1 MMPKALGIDAGGTH
15 TRCCLA
21 DGDGRVLGFTF
32 AGPANK
38 NFVPP
43 REALGSLEKALES
56 LLGPS
61 GEASADV
68 VVLTGAHL
76 PPDAP
81 AMISHRA
88 QTNTL
93 VVIDEFEASL
103 AAGLCGA
110 GRWSPRA
117 AGVVIAAGTGSFCKG
132 RNPAGEEYYSGGW
145 GPLIGDEG
153 SGYDVA
159 REVLRA
165 VAMAADGRGKE
176 TALTLKVLAHF
187 GIDAPVDIRKSLYAP
202 PIARHEFAGLAR
214 YAFEAAEDGDAI
226 AAEILDEAGRRLARL
241 AEPVVEKLF
250 GRDEDFPVVLSGGNF
265 RRESGAVRTLTPAIQ
280 ALRPG
285 ADIFRSVLTPVMGA
299 VAIGL
304 DSLGVGLSPGGVA
317 NLKEGDKAQAFAPKR
332 RDEAR

>member
-1 MMPKALGIDAGGTH
+1 MPKALGIDAGGTH

-21 DGDGRVLGFTF
+21 DGDGRILGFTF

-38 NFVPP
+38 NFVSPE
-43 REALGSLEKALES
+43 EALTALEKGLDG
-56 LLGPS
+56 LFGPS
-61 GEASADV
+61 GGAPVDV
-68 VVLTGAHL
+68 TVLTGAHL

-81 AMISHRA
+81 AMVSDR
-88 QTNTL
+88 TDTL
-93 VVIDEFEASL
+93 VLIDEFEASL

-110 GRWSPRA
+110 GRWNPRA
-117 AGVVIAAGTGSFCKG
+117 PGVVIAAGTGSFCKG
-132 RNPAGEEYYSGGW
+132 RNSAGEEYYSGGW

-165 VAMAADGRGKE
+165 VVMSSDGRGKE
-176 TALTLKVLAHF
+176 TALTHKVLAHF
-187 GIDAPVDIRKSLYAP
+187 GIDAPVALKKSLYDP

-226 AAEILDEAGRRLARL
+226 AAEILGEAGRRLARL
-241 AEPVVEKLF
+241 AAPVVEGLF
-250 GRDEDFPVVLSGGNF
+250 GPDEDFPVVLSGGIF
-265 RRESGAVRTLTPAIQ
+265 RRESGAVRALMPVIQ

-285 ADIFRSVLTPVMGA
+285 ADIFRSALTPVIGA

-304 DSLGVGLSPGGVA
+304 DSLGVGLSPRVVA
-317 NLKEGDKAQAFAPKR
+317 NLKEGDKTQAFAPKR